1 MEGLFQV
8 LRRPG
13 GNTGGVSNTG
23 VAVSEMSEANL
34 QNMLYYIKHFRR
46 IGRMCMHI
54 DVDLSKVR
62 TIYHQRDLEE
72 GHKDSEMLPTVNPRD
87 WAKTLEKVEEYIR
100 GFCRVD

>member
-1 MEGLFQV
+1 
-8 LRRPG
+8 
-13 GNTGGVSNTG
+13 
-23 VAVSEMSEANL
+23 
-34 QNMLYYIKHFRR
+34 
-46 IGRMCMHI
+46 MHI

-100 GFCRVD
+100 GFCRVDWQRLRFGLKGDLINPVASNDPTYCDNESE